1 METLTLQIELEPDE
15 RDLIQRTVTKQLAR
29 IEECSFMTSNKRAPL
44 TFRTES
50 RSNAVKQKI
59 YIYIYLLFPKTNI
72 GLDIGWQRPEQ
83 HIPTAGQQFN
93 MHTYEALP
101 FL

>member
-44 TFRTES
+44 T
-50 RSNAVKQKI
+50 
-59 YIYIYLLFPKTNI
+59 L
-72 GLDIGWQRPEQ
+72 EQ
-83 HIPTAGQQFN
+83 SHGPT
-93 MHTYEALP
+93 P
-101 FL
+101 